1 MMLSQFPAES
11 VVFSLIL
18 GVWSILEAR
27 AIQPAGSAKSNKMEA
42 AGTAMVASA
51 VTFFASLLEGL
62 ATSPSSPAL
71 PESAPSGESKGGCNT
86 NNGGV
91 TATNGGGGG
100 GGRGGGGGGGGGGVG
115 VRRLG
120 ACANIAEELRSL
132 RIESLGSPP
141 QQAQSVPYGAG
152 ISLVAQVVYLAQE
165 RSAAGT
171 GLAAAVA
178 RLQKAVVSSCTAQA
192 RRATP
197 RPSAEQQ
204 EEAAAGGET
213 KESKA
218 GKDDPGSVGDVG
230 GEDGNGVDKNQEH
243 QKERDMQWGA
253 ERARLVRAL
262 KDVRLTMSGV
272 GVGGGGRTSNKGD

>member
-27 AIQPAGSAKSNKMEA
+27 AIQPTGSAKSKKMEA
-42 AGTAMVASA
+42 AGMAMVASA
-51 VTFFASLLEGL
+51 VTFYASLLEGL
-62 ATSPSSPAL
+62 ATSPSSSAS
-71 PESAPSGESKGGCNT
+71 PESAPSGESKGGCT
-86 NNGGV
+86 KGGCNN
-91 TATNGGGGG
+91 N
-100 GGRGGGGGGGGGGVG
+100 GGGGGGGGGGSGGGGGG

-141 QQAQSVPYGAG
+141 QSVPYGAG

-178 RLQKAVVSSCTAQA
+178 RLQEAVVSSCTAQA

-197 RPSAEQQ
+197 RPPAEQQ

-213 KESKA
+213 KEGKA
-218 GKDDPGSVGDVG
+218 GKGGPESVGDVG
-230 GEDGNGVDKNQEH
+230 GEDGNGVDKNKEH

-262 KDVRLTMSGV
+262 KDVRLTMSG
-272 GVGGGGRTSNKGD
+272 GGGGGGGRTSNKGD